1 MDNKAVP
8 EVDEESYDRV
18 RSLFHPDALD
28 FKQRKNSRSRE
39 LLQSL
44 MPLKDLNDQTL
55 YSITSTLFIP
65 TLFII

>member
-18 RSLFHPDALD
+18 RSLYHLDALD

-44 MPLKDLNDQTL
+44 MPLVTL
-55 YSITSTLFIP
+55 
-65 TLFII
+65 

>member
-18 RSLFHPDALD
+18 QSLYHLDALD

-39 LLQSL
+39 LLQNL
-44 MPLKDLNDQTL
+44 MPLVTL
-55 YSITSTLFIP
+55 
-65 TLFII
+65 